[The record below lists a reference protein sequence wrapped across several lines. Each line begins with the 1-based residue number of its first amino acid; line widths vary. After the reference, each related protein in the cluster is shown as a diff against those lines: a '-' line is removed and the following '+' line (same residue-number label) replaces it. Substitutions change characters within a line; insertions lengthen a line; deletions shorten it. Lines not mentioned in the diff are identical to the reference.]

1 MSSSPA
7 SFPSDNLSV
16 SAMSKC
22 TCLDA
27 SSGQAS
33 YAVVLSFMNYL
44 QATKSIY
51 FAKHNVPI
59 WNISK
64 TFIEYIVSFPS
75 DEGNNEKMFQSS
87 DDNLTEL

>member
-1 MSSSPA
+1 M
-7 SFPSDNLSV
+7 LCV

-33 YAVVLSFMNYL
+33 YTVVSSFMNYL
-44 QATKSIY
+44 QAAKSIY
-51 FAKHNVPI
+51 FAIHNVPI
-59 WNISK
+59 WNIGK
-64 TFIEYIVSFPS
+64 NFLDYIVSFPS